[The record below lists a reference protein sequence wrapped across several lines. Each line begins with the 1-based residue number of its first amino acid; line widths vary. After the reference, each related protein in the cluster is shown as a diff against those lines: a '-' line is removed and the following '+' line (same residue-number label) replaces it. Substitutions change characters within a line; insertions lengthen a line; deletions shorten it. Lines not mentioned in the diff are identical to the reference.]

1 MRVNGS
7 TGQVRQLLTVIVIL
21 IVCAPWSAG
30 LPPRE
35 DALVPARRAPRADL
49 VLGVVERAFHLH
61 HPERERRPLHRQR
74 KGLGLMR
81 KSWVY
86 ACLETPTAGA
96 RTRTLSRR
104 LARAGLVPVRPH
116 ARRAA
121 AAAAHGAVVGKV
133 VEVEVGG
140 VLEEAV
146 VPAGAVGG
154 KAARL
159 GLDLGRRVACSS
171 SKSIVRTRD
180 APDDTR
186 HERMN

>member
-1 MRVNGS
+1 
-7 TGQVRQLLTVIVIL
+7 
-21 IVCAPWSAG
+21 
-30 LPPRE
+30 
-35 DALVPARRAPRADL
+35 
-49 VLGVVERAFHLH
+49 
-61 HPERERRPLHRQR
+61 
-74 KGLGLMR
+74 MR

-116 ARRAA
+116 AGRAA

-159 GLDLGRRVACSS
+159 GLDLGRRVAWSS
-171 SKSIVRTRD
+171 SQSVEPATRRT
-180 APDDTR
+180 TQGM
-186 HERMN
+186 HE